1 MRISLID
8 NNTRRKAVRSVRQ
21 PFSKAPVVSKASVVS
36 SRVVSWIRKGYPT
49 SAPESGHSYLLA
61 LCGNGAGR

>member
-8 NNTRRKAVRSVRQ
+8 NDTRRKTVRSVRQ
-21 PFSKAPVVSKASVVS
+21 TFSKASVGP
-36 SRVVSWIRKGYPT
+36 SRVVSWIRKGYPK

-61 LCGNGAGR
+61 LCGNCARR